1 MPLKLLA
8 CQIQIPTMTT
18 NTEKYDHLARVV
30 SNIDHEL
37 RHASVDIIVLPELS
51 NIDYSRPAFDSLPEL
66 AEPLDGPTFHS
77 FAELARRHQTAVVFG
92 LATVKNE
99 EYYITQAVIDKH
111 GKLVGHYDKIHIAQY
126 GASMEKEYFSRGSQ
140 ILVFEINGIRI
151 SPIICYDIRIPEL
164 FRTLCIE
171 HSVQLVLHCG
181 AYARD
186 ESFYSWHQFAITRAM
201 ENQCYLLSLNRAGNF
216 YGESLFC
223 PPWIDESH
231 PETPFPITE
240 FFKIISID
248 TNVID
253 EVRYNYTF
261 LQDRL
266 ADYSKLKL
274 VEIKSTD

>member
-18 NTEKYDHLARVV
+18 NAEKLAHIDRLV
-30 SNIDHEL
+30 SNIDSEL
-37 RHASVDIIVLPELS
+37 QHVSVDIIVLPELS
-51 NIDYSRPAFDSLPEL
+51 NIDYSRPAFDNLAEL
-66 AEPLDGPTFHS
+66 AEPLDGPSFHS
-77 FAELARRHQTAVVFG
+77 FADLARRHQAAVVFG
-92 LATVKNE
+92 LATVRND
-99 EYYITQAVIDKH
+99 EYFITQAVIDEH
-111 GKLVGHYDKIHIAQY
+111 GGLVGHYDKIHVAQY

-140 ILVFEINGIRI
+140 VLVFEIKGIRI

-171 HSVQLVLHCG
+171 HSVQLVLHCS

-201 ENQCYLLSLNRAGNF
+201 ENQCYLLSLNRAGDYF
-216 YGESLFC
+216 GDSLFC

-231 PETPFPITE
+231 PETSFPQTE
-240 FFKIISID
+240 CFKIISLD
-248 TNVID
+248 AKVID
-253 EVRYNYTF
+253 EVRCQYTF

-274 VEIKSTD
+274 VEGKPIN